1 MTSKHFLHQTYIF
14 ASPPLPI
21 SSNILALEDH
31 RHNSCFQLRLS
42 SFLPLQ
48 WYNLPHFMK
57 IRKNQQCR
65 AHSRKDKVCALTEP
79 HVWEEAKRWRNTFQ
93 WKSGSKHQH
102 HVFEKSP
109 GTQKGFLQHCT
120 WRKCSF
126 FSQTSLLFWLS
137 QKGNPASELW
147 LFPSAGFLL
156 YWCPGDR
163 EYFKLVSCVIC

>member
-14 ASPPLPI
+14 ASPPLLI

-31 RHNSCFQLRLS
+31 RQNSCFQLRLS
-42 SFLPLQ
+42 SFLPLE
-48 WYNLPHFMK
+48 WYNLFHFMK

-65 AHSRKDKVCALTEP
+65 AHSCRDRVSALTEP

-93 WKSGSKHQH
+93 WEFGSTHKH

-109 GTQKGFLQHCT
+109 GTQKASLQYNT

-126 FSQTSLLFWLS
+126 FFQTSWPFGCQEREIQS
-137 QKGNPASELW
+137 QSCSFVHQL
-147 LFPSAGFLL
+147 GF
-156 YWCPGDR
+156 
-163 EYFKLVSCVIC
+163 SCTDVQVTESILK